1 MNVKEVML
9 SLDRFPVIG
18 KTVMLKEALDEMNRL
33 RFGIA
38 CIVDGDNRLL
48 GILTD
53 GDIRR
58 KLINVQKPLSSF
70 FVDDALEHAILTPLT
85 ANPTDTLDQAVLVM
99 ESKKV
104 WDLPVV
110 DEQKKLVGMLHL
122 HPVVE
127 ALLKEREI
135 SK

>member
-1 MNVKEVML
+1 MNVKDVML
-9 SLDRFPVIG
+9 SLERFPVIG

-85 ANPTDTLDQAVLVM
+85 ANPADTLDQAVLMM